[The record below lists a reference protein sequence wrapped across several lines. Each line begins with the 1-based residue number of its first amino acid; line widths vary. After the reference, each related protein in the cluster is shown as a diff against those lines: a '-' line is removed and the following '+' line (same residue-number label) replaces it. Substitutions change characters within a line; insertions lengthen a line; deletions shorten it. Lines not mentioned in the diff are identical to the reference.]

1 MDPVEVFCRIKPPL
15 NPDDEVCV
23 RAIDGCSLQFNV
35 PSGRLN
41 SDAIVSKEQEGAGE
55 RVASLDWIA
64 CLFRGCNESCMNGMV
79 SAACIC
85 QSIRILFSPMALRL
99 CLGEHRLNGKTISR
113 FTCVFDEFS
122 TQKMVFDRAAFEL
135 VEGLLQGKNGLLF
148 TYGITGSGKTYTMT
162 GTPDDIGV
170 LPRCLDVIFNSINH
184 CQANSYVFVPDK
196 SNGFDV
202 QTELAAA
209 LEKQRQLA
217 VSQTLRTPV
226 AKLRLQYE
234 ADSDWEQRPRLTET
248 SRIRYINDDNA
259 FAVFVSYIE
268 VYNNY
273 VYDLL
278 DSQPDRLKAPFSKPL
293 REDTSRN
300 MYVSGAVEMEVKS
313 TEEAFDIFARGQRL
327 RRVAH
332 TLLNTES
339 SRSHSVFNIRVVQAP
354 LDENGKEVLQDKS
367 RVHVS
372 QLSLVDLAG
381 SERTRRTG
389 HIGER
394 IRETGCINNSLM
406 VLRQCIEQLR
416 ENQRTGYDKLVPYR
430 DSRLTHLFKNFF
442 DGEGKVRM
450 IVCLN
455 PSAADYDENVHVM
468 QFAEMTQEVEVPRS
482 LPIPREGDGL
492 TPGRRRAAALLKEL
506 TESFQFKPVLDG
518 NLLEPFPPLN
528 LACSSPSEAQSVFV
542 QMKTHF
548 ESQMIRLREI
558 KNGFAKIEPQV
569 KDDLTKLLAGY
580 KTMQEQLDITRA
592 EMKSLEMSKRNTEAE
607 LQQARSLLR
616 TTEYRLRRDAR
627 LRTNQEEEMKR
638 REREMAARFRQKDEK
653 LLAVKE
659 IVDRGVPENSFLR
672 PWRYG
677 NTPLKAAAWFC
688 ILNNQIC
695 QTALS

>member
-1 MDPVEVFCRIKPPL
+1 
-15 NPDDEVCV
+15 
-23 RAIDGCSLQFNV
+23 
-35 PSGRLN
+35 
-41 SDAIVSKEQEGAGE
+41 
-55 RVASLDWIA
+55 
-64 CLFRGCNESCMNGMV
+64 MN
-79 SAACIC
+79 
-85 QSIRILFSPMALRL
+85 LRL
-99 CLGEHRLNGKTISR
+99 WADGRRMNLSVEQRCIS
-113 FTCVFDEFS
+113 V
-122 TQKMVFDRAAFEL
+122 KMVFDRAAFEL

-184 CQANSYVFVPDK
+184 CQVFVPDK

-209 LEKQRQLA
+209 LEKQRQL
-217 VSQTLRTPV
+217 
-226 AKLRLQYE
+226 
-234 ADSDWEQRPRLTET
+234 T
-248 SRIRYINDDNA
+248 SSVRCINDDNA

-278 DSQPDRLKAPFSKPL
+278 DSQPDRLNKPL

-313 TEEAFDIFARGQRL
+313 TEEAFEIFARGQRL

-354 LDENGKEVLQDKS
+354 LDENGKEVAAYMFRSYQTWFG
-367 RVHVS
+367 
-372 QLSLVDLAG
+372 LS
-381 SERTRRTG
+381 
-389 HIGER
+389 
-394 IRETGCINNSLM
+394 GCINNSLM

-455 PSAADYDENVHVM
+455 PSAADYDENVVS
-468 QFAEMTQEVEVPRS
+468 FVPCFSSS
-482 LPIPREGDGL
+482 L
-492 TPGRRRAAALLKEL
+492 
-506 TESFQFKPVLDG
+506 
-518 NLLEPFPPLN
+518 
-528 LACSSPSEAQSVFV
+528 
-542 QMKTHF
+542 
-548 ESQMIRLREI
+548 
-558 KNGFAKIEPQV
+558 KNGLNGSSFCCSAQ
-569 KDDLTKLLAGY
+569 
-580 KTMQEQLDITRA
+580 
-592 EMKSLEMSKRNTEAE
+592 
-607 LQQARSLLR
+607 
-616 TTEYRLRRDAR
+616 
-627 LRTNQEEEMKR
+627 EMKR
-638 REREMAARFRQKDEK
+638 RERELAARFRQKDEK

-659 IVDRGVPENSFLR
+659 IVDRGVPENSFLK

-677 NTPLKAAAWFC
+677 NTPMKVAW
-688 ILNNQIC
+688 
-695 QTALS
+695 